1 MLSDGMS
8 ELCQESIQGLRS
20 FDKRSLSIY
29 ICCFS
34 PYLLI
39 CSDTSFIIID
49 QVFVQ
54 RGAHSVNR
62 PSPGMGKG
70 NSTGFTL
77 RCHQTWLAGRYT

>member
-1 MLSDGMS
+1 MLSGGVS
-8 ELCQESIQGLRS
+8 ELCQESVQGWGS
-20 FDKRSLSIY
+20 FHKRNLS

-54 RGAHSVNR
+54 RGGHSVNR
-62 PSPGMGKG
+62 PSPGMWKG

-77 RCHQTWLAGRYT
+77 R